1 MEGVTVIC
9 QVWDEAHS
17 AWVNFDAESVGQ
29 VNPQITD
36 SEGRYGW
43 FVSEGKYRILA
54 SKEGYADYDSL
65 LDEGNSSI
73 IIPPPRNDMNFVMHA
88 LDSTYHVLQGIVENA
103 QVTADKAEAKGGDT
117 VRLTVTADEKFT
129 VKSVSVRT
137 VSGKSVEVGEDGAFI
152 MPCEDVVYSV
162 SAEPASKPA
171 LGPAVTAEV
180 VDGKLTV
187 TVENLKLEYAKV
199 VVAFYDESGRMNVG
213 AEVAVISGAA
223 KARVFLLNDN
233 LPVMQ
238 SQEVSL

>member
-1 MEGVTVIC
+1 MPTNPKATPKICVVRHRREEGIAKT
-9 QVWDEAHS
+9 
-17 AWVNFDAESVGQ
+17 
-29 VNPQITD
+29 
-36 SEGRYGW
+36 
-43 FVSEGKYRILA
+43 
-54 SKEGYADYDSL
+54 YDSL
-65 LDEGNSSI
+65 LDTEHPSNSSI
-73 IIPPPRNDMNFVMHA
+73 IIPPSRNDVDFVMHA
-88 LDSTYHVLQGIVENA
+88 LDSTYHVLQGTVENA
-103 QVTADKAEAKGGDT
+103 QVTLSASEAKSGET

-152 MPCEDVVYSV
+152 MPYEDVVYSV

-199 VVAFYDESGRMNVG
+199 VVAFYDESGRMIGVRMNVG